1 MLALS
6 TISFKLLAAHSQ
18 QQQAGAPMVKKR
30 TLQVLAQSG
39 AILSAAIAIVAYLI
53 NTGGGSGGDH
63 TSTWCWFVYFVLMFF
78 AFQYWFYCV
87 TRCPGGEP
95 DGSPECF
102 VTCTIQLIFILL
114 VLLVGLLLCLIASH
128 PHW

>member
-1 MLALS
+1 
-6 TISFKLLAAHSQ
+6 
-18 QQQAGAPMVKKR
+18 MVKKR
-30 TLQVLAQSG
+30 TLQALAQTG
-39 AILSAAIAIVAYLI
+39 AILSGAIAVVAYLI

-63 TSTWCWFVYFVLMFF
+63 TSTWCWFAYFFLMFW
-78 AFQYWFYCV
+78 AFQYWFYCI

-102 VTCTIQLIFILL
+102 VSCTIQLVFILL
-114 VLLVGLLLCLIASH
+114 VLLVGLLLCLILSH